1 MAYLGDPREDRIDI
15 YTGNN
20 AGIGAGVIWESGGQ
34 KEQRFMWNGAW
45 YDMCNLGA
53 QEDGSV
59 DTDQWKV
66 LYHVVIENGTT
77 PSGKTKVTITPSYK
91 WENGKL
97 SLSATASKAV
107 EESITLTFE
116 VNGANQMLVM
126 GKGSSSAKVENLD
139 YPEEPT
145 VSVKVS
151 ADKKESENQI
161 FVVNNINVAQKAYL
175 KYGWVAFDDA
185 SEITDEM
192 LLNGPGI
199 TTKEVTV
206 STPVEF
212 MSPAP
217 LKTVTNKNYFAWAL
231 STSGCRIESVK
242 TKEGGSEQSFVK
254 HRDSV
259 VFDGKTWEVLV
270 EQDFTEGKYAEC
282 APSQTISE
290 LAKVDFIITF
300 IK

>member
-77 PSGKTKVTITPSYK
+77 PSGKTKVTITPTYK

-107 EESITLTFE
+107 EESITLTFV

-151 ADKKESENQI
+151 ADKAESENQI

-175 KYGWVAFDDA
+175 KYGWVAFDEV

-192 LLNGPGI
+192 LLNGPGVSDMI
-199 TTKEVTV
+199 CNLTDEPELLVPQPYEGQVAGTTHFYFVWGV
-206 STPVEF
+206 SGTEIQEIYENGNGYISGNAVE
-212 MSPAP
+212 
-217 LKTVTNKNYFAWAL
+217 KKDKQVN
-231 STSGCRIESVK
+231 I
-242 TKEGGSEQSFVK
+242 
-254 HRDSV
+254 
-259 VFDGKTWEVLV
+259 DGKAYSAYILGPQEIVAAD
-270 EQDFTEGKYAEC
+270 EADA
-282 APSQTISE
+282 
-290 LAKVDFIITF
+290 VDFASKFKIIF
-300 IK
+300 RK

>member
-107 EESITLTFE
+107 EESITLTFV

-126 GKGSSSAKVENLD
+126 SKGSSSAKVENLD

-151 ADKKESENQI
+151 ADKAESENQI

-175 KYGWVAFDDA
+175 KYGWVAFNDV

-192 LLNGPGI
+192 LLNGPG
-199 TTKEVTV
+199 V
-206 STPVEF
+206 SDMICNLTDEPELLVPQPYEGQVAGATHFYFVWGVSGTEIQEIYENGNGYISGNAVE
-212 MSPAP
+212 
-217 LKTVTNKNYFAWAL
+217 KKDTQVN
-231 STSGCRIESVK
+231 I
-242 TKEGGSEQSFVK
+242 
-254 HRDSV
+254 
-259 VFDGKTWEVLV
+259 DGKAYSAYVLGPQEIV
-270 EQDFTEGKYAEC
+270 AADETDA
-282 APSQTISE
+282 
-290 LAKVDFIITF
+290 VDFASKFKIIF
-300 IK
+300 RK

>member
-66 LYHVVIENGTT
+66 LYHVVVENGVI

-107 EESITLTFE
+107 EESITLTFV
-116 VNGANQMLVM
+116 VNGANQILVM
-126 GKGSSSAKVENLD
+126 SKGSSSSKVENLD

-175 KYGWVAFDDA
+175 KYGWVAFGDV

-192 LLNGPGI
+192 LLNGPGVSDMI
-199 TTKEVTV
+199 CNLTDEPELLVPQPYEGQVAGTTHFYFVWGV
-206 STPVEF
+206 SGTEIQEIYENGNGYISGNAVE
-212 MSPAP
+212 
-217 LKTVTNKNYFAWAL
+217 KKDTQVN
-231 STSGCRIESVK
+231 I
-242 TKEGGSEQSFVK
+242 
-254 HRDSV
+254 
-259 VFDGKTWEVLV
+259 DGKAYSAYVLGPQEIV
-270 EQDFTEGKYAEC
+270 AADETDA
-282 APSQTISE
+282 
-290 LAKVDFIITF
+290 VDFASKFKIIF
-300 IK
+300 RK

>member
-77 PSGKTKVTITPSYK
+77 PSGKTKVTITPTYK

-107 EESITLTFE
+107 EESITLTFV

-151 ADKKESENQI
+151 ADKAESENQI

-175 KYGWVAFDDA
+175 KYGWVAFDEV

-192 LLNGPGI
+192 LLNGPGVSDMI
-199 TTKEVTV
+199 CNLTDEPELLVPQPYEGQVAGTTHFYFVWGV
-206 STPVEF
+206 SGTEIQEIYENGNGYISGNAVE
-212 MSPAP
+212 
-217 LKTVTNKNYFAWAL
+217 KKDKQVN
-231 STSGCRIESVK
+231 I
-242 TKEGGSEQSFVK
+242 
-254 HRDSV
+254 
-259 VFDGKTWEVLV
+259 DGKAYSAYILGPQKIVAADEA
-270 EQDFTEGKYAEC
+270 DA
-282 APSQTISE
+282 
-290 LAKVDFIITF
+290 VDFASKFKIIF
-300 IK
+300 RK